1 MSDVRSRCTKNDAAL
16 RISGLALAERPFPG
30 VDLKNDTEALQ
41 NWESDGGASSRSNE
55 ELVKPRRKVAKTQH
69 KSVR

>member
-16 RISGLALAERPFPG
+16 RISGLALAEWPFG